1 MLRNFIHKL
10 LPKPKEVRDQVKQ
23 LWLRHLIH
31 DQNLWHINRRSISG
45 GVAIGL
51 FVAFIPLPLQMLIAT
66 ILAIICRVNVP
77 IAIVATW
84 ITNPFTF
91 IPINYAI
98 YMVGN
103 WVIGSNHQS
112 ISKINECHFVWGKYT
127 EILHQTSVCIQT
139 LGKAFLV
146 GLPIV
151 AAGAAVLGFILV
163 RIVWRIAIM
172 IYKYRRIKKNRLNKT
187 HN

>member
-1 MLRNFIHKL
+1 MIRNFIHKI
-10 LPKPKEVRDQVKQ
+10 LPKPTEIHDQVKHP
-23 LWLRHLIH
+23 WLRRLIH
-31 DQNLWHINRRSISG
+31 DPNLWHINRRSISG

-77 IAIVATW
+77 VAIVGTW

-98 YMVGN
+98 YSVGN
-103 WVIGSNHQS
+103 LIIGKDHVSTNQ
-112 ISKINECHFVWGKYT
+112 INQCHFEWGKYS
-127 EILHQTSVCIQT
+127 EIWHQGSVCIQA
-139 LGKAFLV
+139 LGKAYLI

-151 AAGAAVLGFILV
+151 AVCTALIGYILV
-163 RIVWRIAIM
+163 RLIWRIAIM
-172 IYKYRRIKKNRLNKT
+172 FYKYRKQKSK
-187 HN
+187 